1 MGVKVRERPKG
12 SRIWWIYIDHQGD
25 RKAKKIGRDKQLA
38 IDVAKKVEAHLVL
51 GDLELLESK
60 EKIPT
65 FNDYCQLWLDDYIKQ
80 TRRTTTYQRYTSVL
94 KLHVGP
100 IIGKIPLD
108 QIKRSHIR
116 NALLNISK
124 KGLSKS
130 SVSMAR
136 NVISGTIEYAMEEEL
151 VTTNPTNGVLKKLGL
166 DGRNRPLVQ
175 PMTPDEVSL
184 FLGICS
190 LHMKKWHPLFR
201 CAFRTGMRLGELLGL
216 RWEDIDWNSK
226 SVQVQRSF
234 RQGKLTGTKT
244 RKSRRVDMS
253 DQLVEELRGLL
264 TNRKKEAMAT
274 GTGEV
279 VETIFHTGGKPT
291 SQNTIRNIWKRL
303 LKKAQLRNM
312 RFHDIRHT
320 YASIL
325 LSRGENPVYV
335 KEQLGHSSIQM
346 TVDIYGHLIPGGKR
360 QAVNALDDFATNRN
374 LSATTKN

>member
-1 MGVKVRERPKG
+1 
-12 SRIWWIYIDHQGD
+12 
-25 RKAKKIGRDKQLA
+25 
-38 IDVAKKVEAHLVL
+38 
-51 GDLELLESK
+51 
-60 EKIPT
+60 
-65 FNDYCQLWLDDYIKQ
+65 
-80 TRRTTTYQRYTSVL
+80 
-94 KLHVGP
+94 
-100 IIGKIPLD
+100 
-108 QIKRSHIR
+108 
-116 NALLNISK
+116 
-124 KGLSKS
+124 
-130 SVSMAR
+130 MAR

-190 LHMKKWHPLFR
+190 LHMKKWYPLFL
-201 CAFRTGMRLGELLGL
+201 CVFRTGMRLGELLGL
-216 RWEDIDWNSK
+216 RWGDIDWNSK

-234 RQGKLTGTKT
+234 RHGKLTGTKT

-279 VETIFHTGGKPT
+279 VETIFHTSGKPT

-325 LSRGENPVYV
+325 LSRGESPVYV

-346 TVDIYGHLIPGGKR
+346 TVYIYGHLIPGGNR

>member
-1 MGVKVRERPKG
+1 LQTLVYGLQDHTVHRPK
-12 SRIWWIYIDHQGD
+12 
-25 RKAKKIGRDKQLA
+25 LA
-38 IDVAKKVEAHLVL
+38 L
-51 GDLELLESK
+51 
-60 EKIPT
+60 
-65 FNDYCQLWLDDYIKQ
+65 
-80 TRRTTTYQRYTSVL
+80 
-94 KLHVGP
+94 
-100 IIGKIPLD
+100 GKISLD

-116 NALLNISK
+116 DALLNISK

-175 PMTPDEVSL
+175 PMTADEVSL

-190 LHMKKWHPLFR
+190 LHMKKCYPLFL

-216 RWEDIDWNSK
+216 RWGDIDWNSK

-234 RQGKLTGTKT
+234 RHGKLTGTKT

-279 VETIFHTGGKPT
+279 VETIFHTGGKTT
-291 SQNTIRNIWKRL
+291 SQNTIRNIWKSL
-303 LKKAQLRNM
+303 
-312 RFHDIRHT
+312 
-320 YASIL
+320 
-325 LSRGENPVYV
+325 
-335 KEQLGHSSIQM
+335 
-346 TVDIYGHLIPGGKR
+346 
-360 QAVNALDDFATNRN
+360 
-374 LSATTKN
+374 

>member
-12 SRIWWIYIDHQGD
+12 SGDWWVFIDHQGD
-25 RKAKKIGRDKQLA
+25 RKAKKIGRDKRLA
-38 IDVAKKVEAHLVL
+38 VDVAKKIEARLVL

-60 EKIPT
+60 EKIPY
-65 FNDYCQLWLDDYIKQ
+65 FNDYCQLWLDDYIKP
-80 TRRTTTYQRYTSVL
+80 TRRSTTYQRYTSVL

-130 SVSMAR
+130 TVSMAR

-166 DGRNRPLVQ
+166 DSRSRPLVQ
-175 PMTPDEVSL
+175 PMTPDEVAL
-184 FLGICS
+184 FLGTCS
-190 LHMKKWHPLFR
+190 LQTKKWYPFFL

-216 RWEDIDWNSK
+216 RWGDIDWTNK

-234 RQGKLTGTKT
+234 RHGKITGTKT

-253 DQLVEELRGLL
+253 DQLVGELRGLL
-264 TNRKKEAMAT
+264 TKRKKEAIAA
-274 GTGEV
+274 GTGKV
-279 VETIFHTGGKPT
+279 VETIFHTDGNPT

-303 LKKAQLRNM
+303 LKKTELRNM

-320 YASIL
+320 YASLL
-325 LSRGENPVYV
+325 LSRGESPVYV

-346 TVDIYGHLIPGGKR
+346 TVDIYGHLIPGGNR
-360 QAVNALDDFATNRN
+360 QAVNALDDSATNRN

>member
-1 MGVKVRERPKG
+1 MWHSRKMYIWFANHNSTKSYSSESNILAKDHSLNFLQHSSSIIAPTYNRHLLRFVSGNWPLVEINCILIFSAQRTFRTTFSRLGILGSPSWPSGTGLFLGFLIRLPPLDPLLLQTLVYGLQDHTVHRPK
-12 SRIWWIYIDHQGD
+12 
-25 RKAKKIGRDKQLA
+25 LA
-38 IDVAKKVEAHLVL
+38 L
-51 GDLELLESK
+51 
-60 EKIPT
+60 
-65 FNDYCQLWLDDYIKQ
+65 
-80 TRRTTTYQRYTSVL
+80 
-94 KLHVGP
+94 
-100 IIGKIPLD
+100 GKISLD

-116 NALLNISK
+116 DALLNISK

-175 PMTPDEVSL
+175 PMTADEVSL

-190 LHMKKWHPLFR
+190 LHMKKCYPLFL

-216 RWEDIDWNSK
+216 RWGDIDWNSK

-234 RQGKLTGTKT
+234 RHGKLTGTKT

-279 VETIFHTGGKPT
+279 VETIFHTGGKTT
-291 SQNTIRNIWKRL
+291 SQNTIRNIWKSL
-303 LKKAQLRNM
+303 
-312 RFHDIRHT
+312 
-320 YASIL
+320 
-325 LSRGENPVYV
+325 
-335 KEQLGHSSIQM
+335 
-346 TVDIYGHLIPGGKR
+346 
-360 QAVNALDDFATNRN
+360 
-374 LSATTKN
+374 